1 MSTEGVCTQEGILQ
15 IIILPRGMDLDI
27 DEIEK
32 YLEIS
37 IKRGIEDI
45 TTDAKQESTETN
57 EEQDLAPL
65 YEEDET
71 PDITTSQEPQQDD
84 SVNNG
89 GATSYYDLPDGAT
102 CCNDIIM
109 WRNMNYNQGNIFKSA
124 FCFNQGR
131 HTGTDDLRELNKI
144 IYFAQQEKARLL
156 RLKEGK
162 QW

>member
-1 MSTEGVCTQEGILQ
+1 MGKYFYNYSEMSTEGVCTQEGILQ
-15 IIILPRGMDLDI
+15 IILPRGVDLDI

-65 YEEDET
+65 YEENET

-84 SVNNG
+84 SINNG
-89 GATSYYDLPDGAT
+89 GLS
-102 CCNDIIM
+102 
-109 WRNMNYNQGNIFKSA
+109 
-124 FCFNQGR
+124 
-131 HTGTDDLRELNKI
+131 
-144 IYFAQQEKARLL
+144 
-156 RLKEGK
+156 
-162 QW
+162 